1 MVGITSIGA
10 YVPIYRLSG
19 DEIARMWGGRSMGG
33 EKAVAG
39 CDEDSVTM
47 AVASALDTMKD
58 NKEKMDGLYFATTT
72 APYKEK
78 QAAAIIASAIDL
90 EKTCYTGDFTN
101 SLRAGSLALKS
112 AIDAVKCGS
121 AGNIMVLASDCR
133 IGAAQSTFEQI
144 LGDGA
149 ASLVIGSQNVIAEV
163 EGNYS
168 IFNEFVDV
176 WRTDED
182 VFERGSEERFID
194 IGGYR
199 PVMNGVISGLMDKYN
214 LTPKDFSKVVFY
226 ASDARSHNNMA
237 KSLGFEKDQIQD
249 PLFMRI
255 GNTGTAAAFIMLADA
270 MNNAV
275 PGDRIL
281 FITYGDGADAFIFR
295 VTKDIEEAQPAQTVR
310 GQLEAKV
317 PINYARYAIWRGLVR
332 EEASKL
338 AERPPVSVQCLSR
351 EKRNVLALYG
361 VKCISCGTPQYPASR
376 VCVMCHAKDNFEE
389 YKFSL
394 RKGKLFT
401 FSVDRLEQTLNP
413 PGVNGVV
420 DFDGGGR
427 LVCDLTDCDPEK
439 IEAGAAVEMTF
450 RKLYQSKGINS
461 YFWKAK
467 PVAEDQ

>member
-10 YVPIYRLSG
+10 YVPTYRLSG

-47 AVASALDTMKD
+47 AVAAALDIMKD

-163 EGNYS
+163 EGSYS

-199 PVMNGVISGLMDKYN
+199 PVMNGVISGLMDKYK
-214 LTPKDFSKVVFY
+214 LT
-226 ASDARSHNNMA
+226 AEG
-237 KSLGFEKDQIQD
+237 LFESCF
-249 PLFMRI
+249 L
-255 GNTGTAAAFIMLADA
+255 
-270 MNNAV
+270 
-275 PGDRIL
+275 
-281 FITYGDGADAFIFR
+281 R
-295 VTKDIEEAQPAQTVR
+295 VR
-310 GQLEAKV
+310 
-317 PINYARYAIWRGLVR
+317 
-332 EEASKL
+332 
-338 AERPPVSVQCLSR
+338 C
-351 EKRNVLALYG
+351 EK
-361 VKCISCGTPQYPASR
+361 P
-376 VCVMCHAKDNFEE
+376 
-389 YKFSL
+389 
-394 RKGKLFT
+394 
-401 FSVDRLEQTLNP
+401 
-413 PGVNGVV
+413 
-420 DFDGGGR
+420 
-427 LVCDLTDCDPEK
+427 
-439 IEAGAAVEMTF
+439 
-450 RKLYQSKGINS
+450 
-461 YFWKAK
+461 
-467 PVAEDQ
+467 